1 MVQRILFICIEN
13 AGRSQM
19 AEGFA
24 KHYGEGA
31 IEAFSASSK
40 PAEKVNPLAVEVM
53 KEKGIDISR
62 QKPRSLLDFAN
73 TRFDLA
79 VTMGCEETC
88 PVALAKRIIDWQI
101 PDPKERPID
110 FVRQVQDEI
119 ESKVKGLLHELGK

>member
-31 IEAFSASSK
+31 IEAFSAGSK

-88 PVALAKRIIDWQI
+88 PAVSAKKIIDWQI